1 MTQAAYVP
9 DAMLAAP
16 AAPAERW
23 WRRVSVPRVEPR
35 AVGRLGVRA
44 ASVAACLLVWHVAS
58 QNQVRFIINF
68 TNIPSP
74 ADVAEAGWT
83 LLTSDRVVNDTL
95 ASLLRI
101 FLGFGLASA
110 LGVGLG
116 VVIGRFRWAEDS
128 LLSPLEVIR
137 PIPAVAWIPMA
148 ILMFASAEGS
158 MIFIT
163 FIGAFF
169 PILLNTI
176 HGVRQVDPR
185 LVLASRCLGAGG
197 FSIYK
202 EVVLPAA
209 LPYVVTGLSIG
220 MGTSW
225 FSLVSA
231 EMISGQY
238 GIGYY
243 TWESYNL
250 QDYPS
255 LVVGMI
261 AIGILGMGSSALVRA
276 GGVLCMPWQRVAAKQ
291 R

>member
-1 MTQAAYVP
+1 
-9 DAMLAAP
+9 
-16 AAPAERW
+16 
-23 WRRVSVPRVEPR
+23 VEPR
-35 AVGRLGVRA
+35 AIGRLGVRA